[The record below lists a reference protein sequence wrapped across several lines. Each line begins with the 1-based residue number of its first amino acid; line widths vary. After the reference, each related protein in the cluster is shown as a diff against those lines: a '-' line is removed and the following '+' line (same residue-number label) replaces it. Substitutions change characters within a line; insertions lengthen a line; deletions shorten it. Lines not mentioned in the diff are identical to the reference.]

1 MIYGAFSGH
10 VLHTLASQLHQ
21 DSAMEAEVDMER
33 CPSTLD
39 VTNSDIRTQL
49 STCDLL
55 GKELRFARCEPGG
68 ALIFMERWLTNVP

>member
-1 MIYGAFSGH
+1 MICWGFSGH

-21 DSAMEAEVDMER
+21 DSAIEAEVDMER

-39 VTNSDIRTQL
+39 VTNSGIRTRL

-55 GKELRFARCEPGG
+55 GKEVRFACCEPGG
-68 ALIFMERWLTNVP
+68 SSREAG